1 MLGIIVAIGTG
12 LVIGSLSGLVGIGG
26 GILLMPLLLY
36 VFRTDIHTAAGT
48 SLAIVIPTAIA
59 GGVVHLT
66 KGNINW
72 HLTLIIAAGAV
83 LGSIAGAW
91 LGNRLPAATLQ
102 RAFAVLLVLALFRPA
117 QDAANSR
124 FPIGGA
130 HGAYNG
136 LDALVDYIRGHLPG
150 NAVLYHRW
158 LGWHYSFYLFDFP
171 YLLQWYTSPDEL
183 VTDAVER
190 PGIPRYVA
198 FPSWQSPT
206 QTRWVLRR
214 SGLDMNPLYE
224 TYRDNGTRSFTL
236 YRIEEAVTDG

>member
-102 RAFAVLLVLALFRPA
+102 RAFAVLLVLISLKVAADAFGIAKAPA
-117 QDAANSR
+117 
-124 FPIGGA
+124 PTG
-130 HGAYNG
+130 
-136 LDALVDYIRGHLPG
+136 
-150 NAVLYHRW
+150 
-158 LGWHYSFYLFDFP
+158 
-171 YLLQWYTSPDEL
+171 
-183 VTDAVER
+183 
-190 PGIPRYVA
+190 
-198 FPSWQSPT
+198 T
-206 QTRWVLRR
+206 QTRTSLQR
-214 SGLDMNPLYE
+214 
-224 TYRDNGTRSFTL
+224 
-236 YRIEEAVTDG
+236 